1 MDAYGIAIRF
11 GDFHSRRLV
20 EDLNESHDSG
30 VLRVSMV
37 HYNTLAQV
45 DKLTAALAEVV
56 SAQALAS

>member
-1 MDAYGIAIRF
+1 MDAHGIAIRF

-20 EDLNESHDSG
+20 EDLGETEDGG

-45 DKLTAALAEVV
+45 DQLTKALAEVV
-56 SAQALAS
+56 SQQARAS